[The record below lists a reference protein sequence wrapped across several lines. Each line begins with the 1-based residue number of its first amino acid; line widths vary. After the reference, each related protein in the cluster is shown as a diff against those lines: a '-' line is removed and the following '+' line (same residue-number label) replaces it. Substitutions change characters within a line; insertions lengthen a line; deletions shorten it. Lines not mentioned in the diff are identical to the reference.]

1 MYYNSLEI
9 MMTACAVHDANASKF
24 SLDKWIEYSP
34 TKWIGHPLTKWIGHS
49 LTKWIGHS
57 LTKWI
62 GHSLTKRKKEKKY
75 AGLLAET
82 GVEVIWA

>member
-34 TKWIGHPLTKWIGHS
+34 TKWIGHPLTKWIGH
-49 LTKWIGHS
+49 TRWKIGRAH
-57 LTKWI
+57 
-62 GHSLTKRKKEKKY
+62 
-75 AGLLAET
+75 
-82 GVEVIWA
+82 V

>member
-9 MMTACAVHDANASKF
+9 MMTACAVHDANAPKF

-34 TKWIGHPLTKWIGHS
+34 TKWIRHS

-57 LTKWI
+57 LTK
-62 GHSLTKRKKEKKY
+62 
-75 AGLLAET
+75 
-82 GVEVIWA
+82 